1 MKTFFFFLLAGV
13 VGLVVGGCA
22 SGESF
27 ARTGFDFSEVGKV
40 AVVDV
45 TGRVGSEGVKNQI
58 SDFFVMEL
66 LKKGYAPVERQQVQ
80 VLLNEQ
86 DLQQS
91 NVTSHENAAEIGRIL
106 NVSAVVVVNVGK
118 YDDNISM
125 TAKMI
130 DVEDASILWMGSG
143 TGQTGGWL
151 FTLGGAAAGAIGGA
165 TIGGDNEDIGAIAGG
180 VLGGV
185 AGQAMSPQTATQARE
200 VIKKICESL
209 PVASKSAKP

>member
-1 MKTFFFFLLAGV
+1 MKTVLFFLLTGV
-13 VGLVVGGCA
+13 VALIAGGCA

-27 ARTGFDFSEVGKV
+27 ARTGYDFSKVTKV

-45 TGRVGSEGVKNQI
+45 TGKVGSEGVKNQI
-58 SDFFVMEL
+58 SDFFVMEFL
-66 LKKGYAPVERQQVQ
+66 RKGYAPVERNQVQ
-80 VLLNEQ
+80 ALLAEQ
-86 DLQQS
+86 DFQHS
-91 NVTSHENAAEIGRIL
+91 EVTSHENAAEIGQLL
-106 NVSAVVVVNVGK
+106 NVAAVVVVNVGK
-118 YDDNISM
+118 YDDEITM

-130 DVEDASILWMGSG
+130 DVTDASILWMGSG

-165 TIGGDNEDIGAIAGG
+165 TVGGDNADIGAVAGG
-180 VLGGV
+180 VLGAT

-209 PVASKSAKP
+209 PPASASSKK